1 MELLQDIGQYMLRL
15 VLIFFISLSIVR
27 FMGNRTVGQFSPF
40 DFVIM
45 VGIGDILITV
55 SLDQNIPLLAGF
67 VGLATLVILQQLLAY
82 LALKSL
88 VIRKWV
94 EGTPVTIVQNG
105 KLLKENMRRTQFN
118 YDDLRQEL
126 HKLGLDMTDLP
137 DIQCGRL
144 ESCGAFSVVKKSN
157 CEPMTRRDLQEFIQN
172 LEDNPLSP
180 FGKKWNEMETFMQ
193 NVQELADYV
202 KKQNQLQTEQQSEPK
217 QN

>member
-105 KLLKENMRRTQFN
+105 KLIKENMRSTQFN

-144 ESCGAFSVVKKSN
+144 ESCGAFSVVKKSS
-157 CEPMTRRDLQEFIQN
+157 CEPMTRRDLQDFIQN

-180 FGKKWNEMETFMQ
+180 FGKRWKDLEVFMQ
-193 NVQELADYV
+193 NVQELTDYV
-202 KKQNQLQTEQQSEPK
+202 RKQNQLQTDQQSEPK